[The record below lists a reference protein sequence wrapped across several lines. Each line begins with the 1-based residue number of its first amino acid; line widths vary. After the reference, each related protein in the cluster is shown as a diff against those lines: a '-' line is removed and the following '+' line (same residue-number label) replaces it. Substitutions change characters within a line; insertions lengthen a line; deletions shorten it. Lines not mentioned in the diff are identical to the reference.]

1 MALLEVMTSL
11 LARLRLPDLDLCVAE
26 EGPQVLRGG
35 YQPVLA
41 ATRSHAHMDLLVPDL
56 FFYLWETPP
65 HLVPH
70 PWYKPPFNLASPLV
84 YAAEA
89 RPEGRDFQVGLAW
102 EEREARAFWRGSVD
116 EWAMNARGRL
126 CRLAARRPDIFDVE
140 PIRVVGRGGLTLL
153 PRSPTQNLVL
163 RARTFAW
170 HELISLPAT
179 HAGITA
185 LHSWKDF
192 PPAEVERFEEAIRRG
207 GAGVPVDPVALL
219 KYKYVINI
227 HGNGNEWSNRFRML
241 LSSGAL
247 VLKQESTLFEY
258 WERNLRPFEHYI
270 PVKADLSDLIEKVE
284 WARDND
290 DAARRIASA
299 AVAFVREHLH
309 LDAVQCEQFSGLCI
323 VLILGDPRISQNV
336 CCYATT
342 FNLLLMT
349 TKHPRQATGAG
360 CSTGIADF
368 KTSSQ
373 CCHPMPS
380 LSRTWR
386 QAFGFRNDD
395 DYRRRRRRM

>member
-1 MALLEVMTSL
+1 MTSDGKKWYTMALLEVLTSL
-11 LARLRLPDLDLCVAE
+11 LARVRLPDVDVCVAE
-26 EGPQVLRGG
+26 EGPQILRGG
-35 YQPVLA
+35 YQPMLA

-84 YAAEA
+84 YAGDA
-89 RPEGRDFQVGLAW
+89 RPKGRDFQVGLAW
-102 EEREARAFWRGSVD
+102 EEREGRAFWRGSVD

-140 PIRVVGRGGLTLL
+140 PIRVVGRGLL
-153 PRSPTQNLVL
+153 PSRPSAPLKPSSDAHAPSL
-163 RARTFAW
+163 RTF
-170 HELISLPAT
+170 ELISRPT
-179 HAGITA
+179 SRAGHTA
-185 LHSWKDF
+185 LHTWKDF
-192 PPAEVERFEEAIRRG
+192 PLEEVDRFEEAIRRG
-207 GAGVPVDPVALL
+207 GAGVAVDPAASL
-219 KYKYVINI
+219 KFKYVINI

-258 WERNLRPFEHYI
+258 WERHLRPFEHYI

-309 LDAVQCEQFSGLCI
+309 LDAVQCEHFS
-323 VLILGDPRISQNV
+323 RI
-336 CCYATT
+336 YYIA
-342 FNLLLMT
+342 LLF
-349 TKHPRQATGAG
+349 
-360 CSTGIADF
+360 SESADLAE
-368 KTSSQ
+368 
-373 CCHPMPS
+373 C
-380 LSRTWR
+380 
-386 QAFGFRNDD
+386 
-395 DYRRRRRRM
+395 